1 MELWLSVIVIVLV
14 VLVSLGVIVVLKR
27 ESRQLADRLGELEQ
41 TQTRTLEERF
51 SGNLH
56 QTVSHLQGV
65 QQSLGQILESQRSIQ
80 DLSQG
85 LQTLNDLMTNK
96 QARGHVGET
105 QLKDIVKD
113 ALPAEFYDFQVTLEN
128 TKRDSTTRVDCLL
141 KMPEPSGHLAVDSK
155 FPLESFIAYRQA
167 SDEASQKQAKR
178 ELLASLRRHLR
189 DISEKYIIEGTTAD
203 CALMFLPSEAVY
215 SMIHGELPEI
225 VQESQ
230 KYRVYIVS
238 PSTMMATVVTL
249 RSIFRDVDIRKRAD
263 DIRTRLGIIA
273 EDVNRFNERLTKLGQ
288 HFDQTQRDLNDL
300 NTSGKKIVA
309 SITKVQDLG

>member
-1 MELWLSVIVIVLV
+1 MELWLSIIVVILV
-14 VLVSLGVIVVLKR
+14 VVVSLVVVVVQRR
-27 ESRQLADRLGELEQ
+27 ESHQLTDRLHELEQ
-41 TQTRTLEERF
+41 SQTRALDERF
-51 SGNLH
+51 SGNLL

-96 QARGHVGET
+96 QARGYVGET
-105 QLKDIVKD
+105 QLMDIVKD
-113 ALPAEFYDFQVTLEN
+113 ALPPDFYDFQVSLEN
-128 TKRDSTTRVDCLL
+128 TKRNITTRVDCLL
-141 KMPEPSGHLAVDSK
+141 KMPEPTGYLAIDSK
-155 FPLESFIAYRQA
+155 FPLESFITFRQA
-167 SDEASQKQAKR
+167 TDEASQKQAKR
-178 ELLASLRRHLR
+178 DLLASLRGHLR

-215 SMIHGELPEI
+215 SMIHAELPEI

-238 PSTMMATVVTL
+238 PSTMMATVITL

-263 DIRTRLGIIA
+263 DIRARLRVIA
-273 EDVNRFNERLTKLGQ
+273 EDVNRFNDRLAKLGN
-288 HFDQTQRDLNDL
+288 HFDQTQKDLNDL

>member
-1 MELWLSVIVIVLV
+1 MEIWVSVIVVILV
-14 VLVSLGVIVVLKR
+14 VAVSVGVVVMLRR
-27 ESRQLADRLGELEQ
+27 ESRQLTDRLRELEQ
-41 TQTRTLEERF
+41 TQSRTLDERF

-65 QQSLGQILESQRSIQ
+65 QQSLGKILESQRSIH

-105 QLKDIVKD
+105 QLMDIVKD
-113 ALPAEFYDFQVTLEN
+113 ALPADFYDFQVTLDN
-128 TKRDSTTRVDCLL
+128 TERDGTTRVDCLL
-141 KMPEPSGHLAVDSK
+141 KMPEPTGHLAIDSK
-155 FPLESFIAYRQA
+155 FPLESFVAYRQA
-167 SDEASQKQAKR
+167 KDEQSQKQAKR
-178 ELLASLRRHLR
+178 ELLVSLRRHLK
-189 DISEKYIIEGTTAD
+189 DISEKYIIEGITAD

-215 SMIHGELPEI
+215 SMIHAELPEI

-230 KYRVYIVS
+230 KHRVYIVS
-238 PSTMMATVVTL
+238 PSTMMATVITL
-249 RSIFRDVDIRKRAD
+249 RSIFRDVDIRKRTD
-263 DIRTRLGIIA
+263 EIRTRLRIIA
-273 EDVNRFNERLTKLGQ
+273 EDVTRFNDRLTKLGQ
-288 HFDQTQRDLNDL
+288 HFQQTQRDLNDL

>member
-1 MELWLSVIVIVLV
+1 MELWLSVIVVILV
-14 VLVSLGVIVVLKR
+14 VVVSLVVIVMLRR
-27 ESRQLADRLGELEQ
+27 ESRQLTDRLHELEQ
-41 TQTRTLEERF
+41 SQTRALDERF

-96 QARGHVGET
+96 QARGYVGET
-105 QLKDIVKD
+105 QLMDIVKD
-113 ALPAEFYDFQVTLEN
+113 ALPPDFYDFQVSLEN
-128 TKRDSTTRVDCLL
+128 TKRNITTRVDCLL
-141 KMPEPSGHLAVDSK
+141 KMPEPTGYLAIDSK
-155 FPLESFIAYRQA
+155 FPLESFITFRQA
-167 SDEASQKQAKR
+167 TDEASQKQAKR
-178 ELLASLRRHLR
+178 DLLASLRGHLR

-215 SMIHGELPEI
+215 SMIHAELPEI

-238 PSTMMATVVTL
+238 PSTMMATVITL

-263 DIRTRLGIIA
+263 DIRARLRVIA
-273 EDVNRFNERLTKLGQ
+273 EDVNRFNDRLAKLGN
-288 HFDQTQRDLNDL
+288 HFDQTQKDLNDL

>member
-1 MELWLSVIVIVLV
+1 MEFWLSIVVV
-14 VLVSLGVIVVLKR
+14 VLVIVVSVFVVVSLRR
-27 ESRQLADRLGELEQ
+27 ESRQLSDRLRELEQ
-41 TQTRTLEERF
+41 AQTRTLDERF

-56 QTVSHLQGV
+56 QTVTHLQGV
-65 QQSLGQILESQRSIQ
+65 QKSLGQILESQRSIQ

-96 QARGHVGET
+96 QARGHLGET
-105 QLKDIVKD
+105 QLMDIVKD
-113 ALPAEFYDFQVTLEN
+113 ALPADFYDFQVSLVN
-128 TKRDSTTRVDCLL
+128 TKRNITTRVDCLL
-141 KMPEPSGHLAVDSK
+141 KMPEPSGQLAVDSK
-155 FPLESFIAYRQA
+155 FPLESFIAFRQA
-167 SDEASQKQAKR
+167 TDEQSQKQAKR
-178 ELLASLRRHLR
+178 ELLNSLRGHLR

-215 SMIHGELPEI
+215 AMIHAELPEI

-263 DIRTRLGIIA
+263 DIRGRLRVIA
-273 EDVNRFNERLTKLGQ
+273 EDVTRFNDRLEKMGQ
-288 HFDQTQRDLNDL
+288 HFSQTQRDLNDL